1 MIPAFEPGISQTG
14 SSVEQSSLAAWVLLV
29 VTEVQQAQAG
39 QAGQT
44 DLSFALLSNMIDQ
57 ARLLHQ
63 HCKPGGAQ
71 LALLPARSPV

>member
-1 MIPAFEPGISQTG
+1 MISAFEPSAPHTR
-14 SSVEQSSLAAWVLLV
+14 SSVQQSSLAAWVQQV

-44 DLSFALLSNMIDQ
+44 DLNFALLSNLINQ

-71 LALLPARSPV
+71 LALVPG

>member
-1 MIPAFEPGISQTG
+1 MTSAFGPDARHIG
-14 SSVEQSSLAAWVLLV
+14 SSVEQSDVAAWVQQV
-29 VTEVQQAQAG
+29 VTEVQQAQARQPK

-44 DLSFALLSNMIDQ
+44 DLSFALLNNLINQ

-71 LALLPARSPV
+71 LALVPG

>member
-1 MIPAFEPGISQTG
+1 MGG
-14 SSVEQSSLAAWVLLV
+14 SGEQSDLAAWVQQV
-29 VTEVQQAQAG
+29 VTEVQQAQAK

-44 DLSFALLSNMIDQ
+44 DLSFSLLDSMINQ

-71 LALLPARSPV
+71 LALVPGRSLV